1 MQDGVAAA
9 AAAAKELTK
18 NLPSAALGRFSRLFG
33 EADVGKASLSPPTLL
48 TPPRD
53 LPPRDPPPRDLPPRD
68 PPPRD
73 PPPRDLPPR
82 ERLEAPLA
90 SQLPYQLHYQ
100 LPSAAA
106 ADDDVDTARVAG
118 TCKASPT
125 AVTRAT
131 ATCEASPTAVTRAT
145 ATCEAPPS
153 AVTRAT
159 ATCEAPPSA
168 VTSPALADNGTARRS
183 TQAESAALRA
193 TLDGYEARLGRKL
206 KKSDLAADPQMASTY
221 HRYMELRQKYTDTV

>member
-18 NLPSAALGRFSRLFG
+18 NLPSAALGRFSLFFG

-82 ERLEAPLA
+82 ERLEAPSTSQLHYQLHYQLP
-90 SQLPYQLHYQ
+90 SQLPSQLHYQ

-106 ADDDVDTARVAG
+106 ADDDADTARVAG

-125 AVTRAT
+125 
-131 ATCEASPTAVTRAT
+131 
-145 ATCEAPPS
+145 